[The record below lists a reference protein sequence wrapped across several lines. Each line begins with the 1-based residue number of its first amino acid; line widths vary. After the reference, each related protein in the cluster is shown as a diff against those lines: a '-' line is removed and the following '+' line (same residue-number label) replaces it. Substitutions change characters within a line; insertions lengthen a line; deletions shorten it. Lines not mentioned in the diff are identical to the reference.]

1 MIHIKN
7 LRIKNVMYKKMLR
20 MNFEITNFVTYKLL
34 YIIIE
39 IISIVTEPEHNGNS
53 SGDVVLVASIK

>member
-1 MIHIKN
+1 
-7 LRIKNVMYKKMLR
+7 